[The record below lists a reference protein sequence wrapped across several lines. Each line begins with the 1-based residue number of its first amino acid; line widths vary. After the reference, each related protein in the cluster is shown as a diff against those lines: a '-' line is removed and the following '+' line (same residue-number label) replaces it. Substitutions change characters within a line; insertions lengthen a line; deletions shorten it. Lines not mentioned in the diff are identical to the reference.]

1 MVGPLKIL
9 KDPLTHFLAL
19 GGVLFLVFSLLNP
32 SSGVDSDPK
41 TIVVDRAALLTFIQ
55 YRSKAF
61 QPERSSAALDAMSAD
76 DLQGLIDDYVREE
89 ALYREALALG
99 LDANDYIIKRRMI
112 QKVDF
117 ITQGFGEAATTT
129 NNEDLEAFYRDNKET
144 YREDGLITFTHV
156 FFDGERRSLDEA
168 KALAE
173 AKLNELSENN
183 EKFSDAPKHGD
194 RFPYGVNHVERTR
207 AHVKS
212 QFGAEMT
219 NALFAKD
226 AEDGLWQ
233 GPFLSPYG
241 AHLAMIV
248 MKQPSRVP
256 DLDEIGTRVEADL
269 RRERQR
275 EQAALAERTIIDGY
289 TVELDVKGGDGKA
302 LADMNQV
309 R

>member
-61 QPERSSAALDAMSAD
+61 QPEKASAALDAMSAD
-76 DLQGLIDDYVREE
+76 DLKRLIDDYVREE
-89 ALYREALALG
+89 ALYREAQALG

-117 ITQGFGEAATTT
+117 ITQGFGEATTT
-129 NNEDLEAFYRDNKET
+129 VSGEELETFYRDNKET

-156 FFDGERRSLDEA
+156 FFDGERHSPDEA

-173 AKLNELSENN
+173 AKLEELRNDRQQ
-183 EKFSDAPKHGD
+183 FSDAPKHGD
-194 RFPYGVNHVERTR
+194 RFPYGVNYVERTR
-207 AHVKS
+207 AHVES
-212 QFGAEMT
+212 QFGTEMT
-219 NALFAKD
+219 DALFAED

-233 GPFLSPYG
+233 GPFVSPYG
-241 AHLAMIV
+241 AHIAMIV
-248 MKQPSRVP
+248 MKQASRIP
-256 DLDEIGTRVEADL
+256 GFGEIKARIEADL
-269 RRERQR
+269 TRERQR
-275 EQAALAERTIIDGY
+275 EQTALAEQTIIDGY
-289 TVELDVKGGDGKA
+289 TVEVDVKGGDGKA